1 MGEILT
7 GLVTGCRT
15 NDKGTFVDILGFDGT
30 YYTDVETFLTPGMNE
45 VPVPSNIPIRDPN
58 KLDMTTG
65 SVSLN
70 NVDDILNS
78 PTNTYVMYTTSGPY
92 ENNIQQIIPIRF
104 FKNYAQASSSPP
116 KYQIKPQPGEVAVQ
130 AAGTSTMP
138 GGYIYFDRNGNS
150 IFSSAGT
157 CSLSFTEKNGLAELL
172 ATRGTISIP
181 PFTIKIDS
189 GELSIVRQQYTGPG
203 TVSPIND
210 VKITV
215 TSLGDIEIEQKPTGV
230 VTQNKITLTVTG
242 GVQIESKSKVTVNAP
257 DVNLNSGV
265 FGVAREKD
273 IVISDMTS
281 DPKFWTF
288 FSGFIQSIQNSTT
301 GDMFLGFLKP
311 LIMPPNQ
318 IPESISG
325 IISSSST
332 TVRAGG

>member
-70 NVDDILNS
+70 SVDDILNS

-189 GELSIVRQQYTGPG
+189 GELSIVRQKYAGPG

-215 TSLGDIEIEQKPTGV
+215 TALGDIEIEQTPAGV
-230 VTQNKITLTVTG
+230 ISQNKITLTVAG
-242 GVQIESKSKVTVNAP
+242 GVQIESKSQVIVDAP
-257 DVNLNSGV
+257 SVNLNSGV
-265 FGVAREKD
+265 LGAARETD
-273 IVISDMTS
+273 PVISNSAYDPIFWEWFSTAMSAITAATDPASLLSALKISAATAPTS
-281 DPKFWTF
+281 V
-288 FSGFIQSIQNSTT
+288 SGVI
-301 GDMFLGFLKP
+301 L
-311 LIMPPNQ
+311 
-318 IPESISG
+318 SG
-325 IISSSST
+325 SK